1 MEFHSSQG
9 DLPRIPDDLTIPQFF
24 LDAEHWHEL
33 RPAWPKGAPW
43 VVADKSGQGR
53 GLEEVCSSFRYF
65 FTRTSTN
72 WKGGDILATDAN
84 EVARCQF
91 ARSILDRS
99 EYILLIASVI
109 ALF

>member
-33 RPAWPKGAPW
+33 RPAWPEGAPW
-43 VVADKSGQGR
+43 VIADKSGEGR
-53 GLEEVCSSFRYF
+53 GLEEVCGSFRYL
-65 FTRTSTN
+65 FTQASSNR
-72 WKGGDILATDAN
+72 KGGDILATDTN
-84 EVARCQF
+84 EVTCRQL

-99 EYILLIASVI
+99 E
-109 ALF
+109 